1 MTLKENIELIKDYFR
16 GIDYYNDALIVKA
29 SFPSQLTPIANEE
42 LGIKVTKSEDGLYYY
57 YADKNKVEIE
67 DIFSLIQNTVSV
79 YEEARKKATLF
90 KAKCEELKELFG
102 VNSLEKMETLYFA
115 FSKPTTINKV
125 REKRK
130 YTRKKKE
137 ENNENE
143 TVNAAE

>member
-102 VNSLEKMETLYFA
+102 VNSLERMETLYFA
-115 FSKPTTINKV
+115 FSEPTIKKV
-125 REKRK
+125 KEKRK

-143 TVNAAE
+143 MINVAE